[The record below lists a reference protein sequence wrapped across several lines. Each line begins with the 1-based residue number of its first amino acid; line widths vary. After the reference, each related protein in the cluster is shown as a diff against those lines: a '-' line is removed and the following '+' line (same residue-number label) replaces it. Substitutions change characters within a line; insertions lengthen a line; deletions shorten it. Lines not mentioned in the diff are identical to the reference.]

1 VCTSFGEEDCGF
13 RMTSIEIYKECVVS
27 VWRKNGPSI
36 MTGATPD
43 EPFKMEFNSD
53 DVARI
58 VVT

>member
-1 VCTSFGEEDCGF
+1 
-13 RMTSIEIYKECVVS
+13 MTSIEIYKECVVS

>member
-1 VCTSFGEEDCGF
+1 VCSGF
-13 RMTSIEIYKECVVS
+13 REEERGCIMTTIEIHKNCIVS

-53 DVARI
+53 DVVRI

>member
-1 VCTSFGEEDCGF
+1 
-13 RMTSIEIYKECVVS
+13 MTTIEIHKNCVVS

-53 DVARI
+53 DVVRI